1 VKRAF
6 RALSYGLGLSLV
18 AASVAG
24 CATGTS
30 DDQTGG
36 GSDSGLDATTGQPGT
51 GDEGGVNE
59 DATTTNED
67 AGEDATTSAEDTGTT
82 SNEDTGTGE
91 DSGPDQD
98 SGHSGQDSGTHDS
111 GTDSGSTHDA
121 GTDSGPPTCTVT
133 DCSNPACTT
142 VACVSAIPSGWTGY
156 FALFD
161 GAPATDPSCPNSFPT
176 SAYLG
181 NAGLTAPPDT
191 CSTCSCGAA
200 TGGTCTLPLS
210 YTVEDGTCGGTSYCS
225 GTYTLSGSS
234 WNGSCTGNTEFQ
246 GGQDTCGVNGG
257 SQCNAGSAPC
267 NVSVT
272 VPAATVTG
280 AQSCAASGGTP
291 TVTPTSWSELGVAC
305 NGETTVTTGCTGGSV
320 CAPKPPSPFESGLCI
335 EQTGVVTCPAGAF
348 STQHVFYTGV
358 TDGRGCGA
366 CSCGAASG
374 ATCSADVTLY
384 SAGTINTCTGAV
396 ATVQTGGCANLSGNP
411 TVAGREASNITAP
424 SGGSC
429 AASGGAPTGAATPN
443 TPTTFCCIP

>member
-6 RALSYGLGLSLV
+6 RALSYGLGFAV
-18 AASVAG
+18 FACVAG

-36 GSDSGLDATTGQPGT
+36 LGGSDSGQDSTTGQPGT
-51 GDEGGVNE
+51 GDEAGANE
-59 DATTTNED
+59 DATTLNED
-67 AGEDATTSAEDTGTT
+67 AGEDATTPADDTGAPTG
-82 SNEDTGTGE
+82 NEDAGPGRDDSGPLGE
-91 DSGPDQD
+91 DSG
-98 SGHSGQDSGTHDS
+98 TRDS
-111 GTDSGSTHDA
+111 GTDSSAPVHDA
-121 GTDSGPPTCTVT
+121 GTDAGPPTCTVT

-142 VACVSAIPSGWTGY
+142 VACVSAVPTGWTGY

-161 GAPATDPSCPNSFPT
+161 GAPATDPSCPTSFPT

-181 NAGLTAPPDT
+181 NAGLTAPADT
-191 CSTCSCGAA
+191 CSACSCGSPA
-200 TGGTCTLPLS
+200 GGTCVLPTS
-210 YTVEDGTCGGTSYCS
+210 YTVQDGTCSGTSYCS
-225 GTYTLSGSS
+225 GTYTLSGS
-234 WNGSCTGNTEFQ
+234 WTGGCTGNTEFR

-257 SQCNAGSAPC
+257 ANCTAGSAPC
-267 NVSVT
+267 NVSVS
-272 VPAATVTG
+272 VPAATVSG
-280 AQSCAASGGTP
+280 GSCTASGGTP

-335 EQTGVVTCPAGAF
+335 EQAGVVACPAGAF

-358 TDGRGCGA
+358 TDTRGCSE

-374 ATCSADVTLY
+374 STCSATVTLY
-384 SAGTINTCTGAV
+384 SAQSVNTCTGPVAAV
-396 ATVQTGGCANLSGNP
+396 TTGSCAELSGNP
-411 TVAGREASNITAP
+411 TVAGREASNITTP

-429 AASGGAPTGAATPN
+429 AASGGAPTGSATPS